1 MKRTSKMLCFILAVI
16 MVISLVPLTAAAE
29 KAESDEFTI
38 YCILS
43 TGLPAKNA
51 EIVLTNRLAD
61 NVIKT
66 YTADSNGIFTI
77 PKSLRGAYYVSA
89 SCEGPVDGLMWQG
102 LDGVIW
108 DMNKLSD
115 VSCLRLFPALELEFE
130 YEDHN
135 AYIMGYGDGKFCPE
149 QTVTR
154 GEAVNLL
161 YRLMTEDSREEY
173 RSTENDFS
181 DVKAG
186 MAYNTAIST
195 LANAGVLDDFS
206 GSSFGY
212 KKHITREQ
220 FAAMLGRVF
229 DVSYDG
235 KALFNDISESSY
247 ADSINLLA
255 YLGII
260 APDKDGNFS
269 PKAELTRGDICVILN
284 KLLGRLPSADSA
296 KSISNTAKLRTFSDV
311 SEDSELYAD
320 ILEATNSHSY
330 TVSAKLIDGEVV
342 IQENWVRLRTPTN
355 LVELQK

>member
-16 MVISLVPLTAAAE
+16 MVISLVPMTAAAE

-51 EIVLTNRLAD
+51 KIVLTNRLAD

-77 PKSLRGAYYVSA
+77 PKNLRGTYYVSA
-89 SCEGPVDGLMWQG
+89 SCEGPVDSLMWHG
-102 LDGVIW
+102 IDGVMW
-108 DMNKLSD
+108 DMNRLSD
-115 VSCLRLFPALELEFE
+115 VSCLRLFPSLELEFE
-130 YEDHN
+130 YDIHN

-149 QTVTR
+149 QSITR
-154 GEAVNLL
+154 GEAANLL
-161 YRLMTEDSREEY
+161 YRLLTDDAREKY
-173 RSTENDFS
+173 RSTVNDYS

-206 GSSFGY
+206 DSIFGY
-212 KKHITREQ
+212 KKFITREQ
-220 FAAMLGRVF
+220 FATMLGRVF
-229 DVSYDG
+229 NVSYDG
-235 KALFNDISESSY
+235 ENLFSDIDDSAY
-247 ADSINLLA
+247 ADNINLLA

-260 APDKDGNFS
+260 APDEDGCFN
-269 PKAELTRGDICVILN
+269 PKAELTRGDVCVILN
-284 KLLGRLPSADSA
+284 KFLGRLPSADSA
-296 KSISNTAKLRTFSDV
+296 KNIYNTAQLRTFSDV
-311 SEDSELYAD
+311 TEDSELYVD

-330 TVSAKLIDGEVV
+330 TVSAELIDGEIV
-342 IQENWVRLRTPTN
+342 IQENWVSLRAPTN
-355 LVELQK
+355 WIELQK